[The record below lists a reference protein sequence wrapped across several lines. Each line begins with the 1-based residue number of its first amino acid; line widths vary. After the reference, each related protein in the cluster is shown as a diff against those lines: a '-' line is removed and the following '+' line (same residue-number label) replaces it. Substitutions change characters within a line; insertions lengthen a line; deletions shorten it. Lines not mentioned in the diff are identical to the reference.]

1 MMDEARARARLWG
14 KTLYHTT
21 WVTWSH
27 LGLEARKVFPR
38 HSSRTREELTPETW
52 IEEAI
57 NGFNALLTDL
67 IRTPDYSWKEAKK
80 LLKKDSR
87 WDMIEGNLEKS
98 ERERL
103 FDDHID
109 HLIGESQVTSKISFK
124 ISFLFQLKRK
134 SLTEAFWRNTK
145 TFLSMLL
152 SRISRKK

>member
-1 MMDEARARARLWG
+1 M
-14 KTLYHTT
+14 
-21 WVTWSH
+21 
-27 LGLEARKVFPR
+27 
-38 HSSRTREELTPETW
+38 
-52 IEEAI
+52 
-57 NGFNALLTDL
+57 
-67 IRTPDYSWKEAKK
+67 TPDYSWKEAKK